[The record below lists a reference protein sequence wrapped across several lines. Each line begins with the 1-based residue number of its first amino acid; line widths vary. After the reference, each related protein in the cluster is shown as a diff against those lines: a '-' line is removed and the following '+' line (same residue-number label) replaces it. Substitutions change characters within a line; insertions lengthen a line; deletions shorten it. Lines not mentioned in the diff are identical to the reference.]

1 MFSLAHLPTITD
13 HGVITH
19 VLVPIG
25 IYQQLTGEHPDALQP
40 PSADDVNAAIAVLN
54 DPRTA
59 WHDADAILQQFVR
72 EGIEQ
77 ARRTRDITQA
87 QLGSQV
93 GLSQPQISRIE
104 KNPDAAP
111 LGILRRIAEVLAAS
125 PPTQATA
132 KP

>member
-1 MFSLAHLPTITD
+1 MFSLAHLPTVTD

-19 VLVPIG
+19 VMVPIG
-25 IYQQLTGEHPDALQP
+25 IYEKLTGEHAAALQP
-40 PSADDVNAAIAVLN
+40 PASDDVNAAIAVLN

-77 ARRTRDITQA
+77 ARRRRDITQA
-87 QLGSQV
+87 QLGAHV

-111 LGILRRIAEVLAAS
+111 LGILRRIAEALAT
-125 PPTQATA
+125 P

>member
-1 MFSLAHLPTITD
+1 MFSLAHFPTVTD

-19 VLVPIG
+19 VMVPIG
-25 IYQQLTGEHPDALQP
+25 IYEKLTGEHPAALKP

-77 ARRTRDITQA
+77 ARRRRDITQA
-87 QLGSQV
+87 QLGASV

-111 LGILRRIAEVLAAS
+111 LGILRRIAEVLSSA
-125 PPTQATA
+125 PAT
-132 KP
+132 PQP